1 MSPDLRAPGALSPE
15 AAASWLR
22 VRRYAV
28 PAWMIERATRHRLA
42 GDWRA
47 ACAAASVEI
56 GFDPAALASRHGAAV
71 ADAVTEDLRHLAPDL
86 LRWHL
91 PRVQGGRTTLAPS
104 RRVLLASYA
113 PDGGP
118 RRGRGVPVL
127 HVTTFG
133 MVDGPQRLRL
143 ECAPLSPDHTA
154 GSRIDWTTEDWTAAR
169 HFWDVRRTAELRS
182 RYGPADRL
190 PFFRPD
196 GTPLVDGEL
205 PTADPGPADPAAR
218 AEWAAVLSA
227 RGEFAEAFAVSGTEL
242 DLGVPDRARSITSPE
257 RALASLA
264 ASGPDPARLLSEV
277 RLLAAAGAGNR
288 YRYVPDW
295 RCRVLL
301 ELPGAGDLPV
311 RDADAGAPL
320 RLRLAE
326 PDDLRGVPRLPEY
339 AWRPLPDLQ
348 LLRTGRIAPRALHPL
363 VAAALFPGSD
373 PAEGPSGPAAPRPV
387 RVRCTGVW
395 HEVRSRG
402 GVLDMPHTAQEQQR
416 ENALRAFGGTI
427 SGCFAVRESWTSGEG
442 RLPRA
447 LRDERRDL
455 FLRAV
460 HGDAPGVLQLL
471 DAGVDPHVRDA
482 KGRTLLHMLP
492 HLEHEE
498 LLPRLLAAGLGL
510 ETEDGPGRTA
520 LLAAVRD
527 GGTAELVRA
536 LIEAGAR
543 LDVTDEAEMSLS
555 QLVRRFRRDD
565 LTFVRELV
573 DERYPDIGADYFDEY
588 MEWRDEEEAG
598 QERQDA
604 YEADPFEGDDP
615 VAEEAKSA
623 EEDPFGSADPFEGI
637 EETGPAEEAEGTGE
651 ADGAEGS
658 DGAGE
663 GAGDR

>member
-1 MSPDLRAPGALSPE
+1 MSRDLRAPGALTSE
-15 AAASWLR
+15 DAGSWLR

-28 PAWMIERATRHRLA
+28 PAWMIEQATRHRLA

-56 GFDPAALASRHGAAV
+56 GFDPAALASRYGTAV
-71 ADAVTEDLRHLAPDL
+71 ADAVAEDLRHFAPDL

-91 PRVQGGRTTLAPS
+91 PRVGGGRTTLAPS
-104 RRVLLASYA
+104 RRILLASYA
-113 PDGGP
+113 ADGGP
-118 RRGRGVPVL
+118 RRGRRVPVL
-127 HVTTFG
+127 YVTTFG

-143 ECAPLSPDHTA
+143 ECEPLSPERT
-154 GSRIDWTTEDWTAAR
+154 GGGRIDWTDEDWTAAR
-169 HFWDVRRTAELRS
+169 RFWDARCTTELRS

-196 GTPLVDGEL
+196 GTPLGDGEL
-205 PTADPGPADPAAR
+205 PTADPGPGDAAGR

-227 RGEFAEAFAVSGTEL
+227 RGEFVEALAVSGTAL
-242 DLGVPDRARSITSPE
+242 DLDLPERSVGSPE
-257 RALASLA
+257 HALASLA

-288 YRYVPDW
+288 FRYVPDW

-301 ELPGAGDLPV
+301 ELPGAGAASA
-311 RDADAGAPL
+311 RDTEAGAPL

-326 PDDLRGVPRLPEY
+326 PDELRGVPRLPEY

-348 LLRTGRIAPRALHPL
+348 LLRTGRITPRALHPL
-363 VAAALFPGSD
+363 VAAALFPGAD

-402 GVLDMPHTAQEQQR
+402 GVLDVPHTAQEQQR
-416 ENALRAFGGTI
+416 ERALRAFGGTI

-447 LRDERRDL
+447 LREERRDL
-455 FLRAV
+455 FLRAA

-482 KGRTLLHMLP
+482 KGRTLLHMLT

-510 ETEDGPGRTA
+510 ETQDDPGRTP

-536 LIEAGAR
+536 LIDAGAR

-588 MEWRDEEEAG
+588 MEWRDEEDADAG
-598 QERQDA
+598 EEQQDA
-604 YEADPFEGDDP
+604 HEDEPFDG
-615 VAEEAKSA
+615 
-623 EEDPFGSADPFEGI
+623 
-637 EETGPAEEAEGTGE
+637 AEEAE
-651 ADGAEGS
+651 GAEGS

>member
-1 MSPDLRAPGALSPE
+1 MSPDLRAPGTLSPE

-28 PAWMIERATRHRLA
+28 PAWMIEQATRHRLA

-56 GFDPAALASRHGAAV
+56 GFDPAALASRYGAAV

-91 PRVQGGRTTLAPS
+91 PRVRGGRTTLAPS
-104 RRVLLASYA
+104 RRLLLAAYA

-118 RRGRGVPVL
+118 RRGRLVPVL
-127 HVTTFG
+127 YVTTFG

-143 ECAPLSPDHTA
+143 ECRPLSPDHTV
-154 GSRIDWTTEDWTAAR
+154 GSRIDWITEDWTAAR

-196 GTPLVDGEL
+196 GTPLGDGEL
-205 PTADPGPADPAAR
+205 PTADPGPADAAGR

-227 RGEFAEAFAVSGTEL
+227 RGEFVEAFAVSGTTL
-242 DLGVPDRARSITSPE
+242 DLDLPERSVSSPE
-257 RALASLA
+257 HALASLA
-264 ASGPDPARLLSEV
+264 ASGPDPTRLLSEV

-288 YRYVPDW
+288 FRHVPDW

-301 ELPGAGDLPV
+301 ELPCTPAEEGAGPAL
-311 RDADAGAPL
+311 PL
-320 RLRLAE
+320 RVRLAE
-326 PDDLRGVPRLPEY
+326 PDELRGVPRLPEY
-339 AWRPLPDLQ
+339 AWNPLPDLQ
-348 LLRTGRIAPRALHPL
+348 LLRTGRIAPGALHPL
-363 VAAALFPGSD
+363 VVAALFPGAG
-373 PAEGPSGPAAPRPV
+373 PAEGPPGPVAPRPV

-402 GVLDMPHTAQEQQR
+402 GVLDVPHTAQEQQR
-416 ENALRAFGGTI
+416 ESALRAFGGTV

-447 LRDERRDL
+447 LREERRDL
-455 FLRAV
+455 FLRAA
-460 HGDAPGVLQLL
+460 HGDAPGVLHLL

-482 KGRTLLHMLP
+482 KGRTLLHMLT
-492 HLEHEE
+492 HLEHKE

-510 ETEDGPGRTA
+510 ETEDDPGRTP

-527 GGTAELVRA
+527 GGTAGLVRA
-536 LIEAGAR
+536 LIDAGAR

-588 MEWRDEEEAG
+588 MEWRDEQEADEEW
-598 QERQDA
+598 QDA
-604 YEADPFEGDDP
+604 YEDEPFE
-615 VAEEAKSA
+615 EEGPSV
-623 EEDPFGSADPFEGI
+623 EVDPFGGV
-637 EETGPAEEAEGTGE
+637 EETGPADGSEGAEG
-651 ADGAEGS
+651 AEGSGGS

-663 GAGDR
+663 GGGDR

>member
-15 AAASWLR
+15 AAGSWLR

-56 GFDPAALASRHGAAV
+56 GFDPADLASRHGAAV
-71 ADAVTEDLRHLAPDL
+71 ADAVTEDLRHFAPDL

-91 PRVQGGRTTLAPS
+91 PRVHGGRTTLAPS

-143 ECAPLSPDHTA
+143 ECAPLSPDHTV

-196 GTPLVDGEL
+196 GTPLGDGEL
-205 PTADPGPADPAAR
+205 PTADPGPADAAAR
-218 AEWAAVLSA
+218 AEWAAVLAA
-227 RGEFAEAFAVSGTEL
+227 RGDFVEAFAVSGTAL
-242 DLGVPDRARSITSPE
+242 DLEAPEQSVNSPG
-257 RALASLA
+257 RALAALA
-264 ASGPDPARLLSEV
+264 ASGTDPARLLSEV
-277 RLLAAAGAGNR
+277 RLLAAAGAGKR
-288 YRYVPDW
+288 FRYVPDW

-301 ELPGAGDLPV
+301 ELPGTPAGEG
-311 RDADAGAPL
+311 ADAALPL
-320 RLRLAE
+320 RVRLAE
-326 PDDLRGVPRLPEY
+326 PDQLRGVPRLPEY
-339 AWRPLPDLQ
+339 AWHPLPDLQ
-348 LLRTGRIAPRALHPL
+348 LVRTGRIAPGALHPL
-363 VAAALFPGSD
+363 VTAALFPGSG
-373 PAEGPSGPAAPRPV
+373 PAEGPPGPAAPQPV

-402 GVLDMPHTAQEQQR
+402 GVLDVPHTAQEQQR
-416 ENALRAFGGTI
+416 ESALRAFGGTV
-427 SGCFAVRESWTSGEG
+427 SGCFATREAWTSGQG

-447 LRDERRDL
+447 LRAERRDL
-455 FLRAV
+455 FLRAE
-460 HGDAPGVLQLL
+460 HGDAPGVLHLL
-471 DAGVDPHVRDA
+471 DAGVDPHVRDG
-482 KGRTLLHMLP
+482 KGRTLLHLLP

-510 ETEDGPGRTA
+510 ETEDVAGRTA

-527 GGTAELVRA
+527 GGTAGLVRA
-536 LIEAGAR
+536 LIDAGAR

-555 QLVRRFRRDD
+555 QLVRRFRRTD

-598 QERQDA
+598 EERQDG
-604 YEADPFEGDDP
+604 YEGDPFEGD
-615 VAEEAKSA
+615 EE
-623 EEDPFGSADPFEGI
+623 
-637 EETGPAEEAEGTGE
+637 
-651 ADGAEGS
+651 AEGS
-658 DGAGE
+658 DGEQE